1 MDITDDSGS
10 KDVRNGYHGSR
21 FLKLGQLVYYYIL
34 FLSLYLIV
42 YELSIYFYFILNYSS
57 SKIFFSGISI
67 IFF

>member
-21 FLKLGQLVYYYIL
+21 FLKLGQIVYYIL
-34 FLSLYLIV
+34 LLFLYLIV
-42 YELSIYFYFILNYSS
+42 YELSIYFYFILNYSN
-57 SKIFFSGISI
+57 SKILFSGISI